1 MEKATRSGGKLAK
14 PKMAIPGVG
23 YQAYFL
29 DTEGTVVGVF
39 QPDPS
44 AK

>member
-1 MEKATRSGGKLAK
+1 M

-23 YQAYFL
+23 YQAYRL
-29 DTEGTVVGVF
+29 DTEGTVIGIQGF
-39 QPDPS
+39 DPL